1 MQNLQNVICITDR
14 HLCRRPFPDQMRI
27 VAALHPK
34 AVILREKDVMEDTY
48 KLLAERVLPVCEEY
62 DVPLIIH
69 TFYQVAL
76 DLGVDRLQISLQKLR
91 ELPEETRKQF
101 SVIGTTV
108 HSVEDAREAVS
119 LGATYLTAS
128 LATGGAHEKYGEQNR
143 LLVFLEEVSHA
154 VDVPVYA
161 MGGAS
166 REDMDDCLAKGAAG
180 ICMMSRLMT
189 MDDGE

>member
-14 HLCRRPFPDQMRI
+14 HLCHRPFQDQMRI
-27 VAALHPK
+27 VTALNPK

-48 KLLAERVLPVCEEY
+48 RILAERILPVCEENG
-62 DVPLIIH
+62 VPMIVH

-76 DLGVDRLQISLQKLR
+76 DMGIDRLQIPLAQLR

-101 SVIGTTV
+101 SVLGTTV
-108 HSVEDAREAVS
+108 HSVEDAKEAVS

-128 LATGGAHEKYGEQNR
+128 LASGGSHEYGTQNR
-143 LLVFLEEVSHA
+143 LLDFLEEVSSA
-154 VDVPVYA
+154 VDIPVYA
-161 MGGAS
+161 LGGAS
-166 REDMDDCLAKGAAG
+166 REQLDDCLDRGAAG

-189 MDDGE
+189 LDAGE

>member
-14 HLCRRPFPDQMRI
+14 HLCHRSFQDQMRI
-27 VAALHPK
+27 VTALNPK

-48 KLLAERVLPVCEEY
+48 RILAERILPVCEENG
-62 DVPLIIH
+62 VPMIVH

-76 DLGVDRLQISLQKLR
+76 DMGIDRVQIPLAQLR

-101 SVIGTTV
+101 SVLGTTV
-108 HSVEDAREAVS
+108 HSVEDAKEAVS

-128 LATGGAHEKYGEQNR
+128 LASGGSHEYGTQNR
-143 LLVFLEEVSHA
+143 LLDFLEEVSSA
-154 VDVPVYA
+154 VDIPVYA
-161 MGGAS
+161 LGGAS
-166 REDMDDCLAKGAAG
+166 REQLDDCLDRGAAG

-189 MDDGE
+189 LDAGE

>member
-14 HLCRRPFPDQMRI
+14 HLCHRPFQDQMRI
-27 VAALHPK
+27 VTALNPK

-48 KLLAERVLPVCEEY
+48 RILAERILPVCEENG
-62 DVPLIIH
+62 VPMIVH

-76 DLGVDRLQISLQKLR
+76 DMGIDRVQIPLAQLR

-101 SVIGTTV
+101 SVLGTTV
-108 HSVEDAREAVS
+108 HSVEDAKEAVS

-128 LATGGAHEKYGEQNR
+128 LASGGSHEYGTQNR
-143 LLVFLEEVSHA
+143 LLDFLEEVSSA
-154 VDVPVYA
+154 VDIPVYA
-161 MGGAS
+161 LGGAS
-166 REDMDDCLAKGAAG
+166 REQLDDCLARGAAG

-189 MDDGE
+189 IDGE